1 LPSYTES
8 MKAARITLLALA
20 CTLPL
25 AAAAQWQWLD
35 KDGRKV
41 FSDKAPPPEIAP
53 ERVLKAPK
61 GLMPVAA
68 SAQPSAPPSGQADAG
83 NAAGG
88 LPKPLGRDAAL
99 EERKRQ
105 LANADAEKKK
115 AEDAKYASLRSDN
128 CSRARTSKANYESGA
143 RISRVDAKGERVYM
157 DESQRAAEMKHLDEV
172 IARDCAQ

>member
-1 LPSYTES
+1 
-8 MKAARITLLALA
+8 MKAAPIALLVLA

-41 FSDKAPPPEIAP
+41 FSDKAPPPDIAP

-61 GLMPVAA
+61 GQMPVVAA
-68 SAQPSAPPSGQADAG
+68 PAPGTAEGEPVKAAA
-83 NAAGG
+83 NAPGA

-105 LANADAEKKK
+105 L
-115 AEDAKYASLRSDN
+115 
-128 CSRARTSKANYESGA
+128 
-143 RISRVDAKGERVYM
+143 
-157 DESQRAAEMKHLDEV
+157 
-172 IARDCAQ
+172 